1 VSPLS
6 SVQTV
11 RWSDTDGAKVS
22 EVALRSL
29 LADEGLTAT
38 RWSNGPGDTYAV
50 HSHDYHK
57 VIYVVEGSITFGLP
71 TSHEEVMLS
80 PGDRLELLRGT
91 THNARVGPAG
101 VLCLEA
107 HRQT

>member
-1 VSPLS
+1 LS
-6 SVQTV
+6 SVQIV
-11 RWSDTDGAKVS
+11 RRSDTDGAKVS

-57 VIYVVEGSITFGLP
+57 AIYVIEGSIMFGLP
-71 TSHEEVMLS
+71 TSHDEVILS
-80 PGDRLELLRGT
+80 PGDRLELPRGT
-91 THNARVGPAG
+91 THSARVGPDG
-101 VLCLEA
+101 VVCLEA
-107 HRQT
+107 RRQS

>member
-6 SVQTV
+6 SVHIV
-11 RWSDTDGAKVS
+11 RWSDTDAARVS

-29 LADEGLTAT
+29 LADEGLGAII
-38 RWSNGPGDTYAV
+38 WSNGPGDTYAV

-71 TSHEEVMLS
+71 ISHEEVMLS
-80 PGDRLELLRGT
+80 PGDRLELPRGT
-91 THNARVGPAG
+91 THNARVGPDG
-101 VLCLEA
+101 VVCLEA
-107 HRQT
+107 HRQS